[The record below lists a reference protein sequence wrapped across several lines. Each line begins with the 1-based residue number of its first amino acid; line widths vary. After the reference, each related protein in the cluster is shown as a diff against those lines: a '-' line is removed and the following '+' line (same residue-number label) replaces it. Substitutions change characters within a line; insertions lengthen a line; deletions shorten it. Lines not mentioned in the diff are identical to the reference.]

1 MAKFFGS
8 YLERKPVDRTVLR
21 WLTQLPDDFYV
32 FVELQGGDFQVD
44 FLVLKPTGI
53 FNIEA
58 KNWQVRRAH
67 LDSDWEL
74 ADGRQL
80 HSPVI
85 QAREQC
91 DRVANYLL
99 LQRDRFMPRDLAD
112 VFLDKKNDFK
122 IFPIVAISH
131 PRPPASVPSH
141 PYFKIF
147 VDAEHLKKHRER
159 FAWEVDTPAE
169 HRQLKLDKK
178 AMTELVE
185 LWKLQRIDPTT
196 LAPAA
201 APSQAQAGAPSPVP
215 AAEPQRTPA
224 KAPSATGITVTDSP
238 YQYTYT
244 VTGDAFY
251 GRSREL
257 ELIRR
262 ALVADPPR
270 PVAIQGLQ
278 RTGKSSLALESIAR
292 HVGENKSSAVLKF
305 DFRRLWQ
312 EGLKQDEDVTK
323 ELLSQLSDVPGEAKT
338 GKVLGAYREAEASGA
353 IIDQRRLFMQALRE
367 NRRRSKQ
374 TILFLDECQDIADAL
389 VEAKYK
395 TFFSFIESLCKDEA
409 LGLRIVVACR
419 PTFFELQ
426 PIKHINLGRLFEI
439 VTLGPLEESAAMPI
453 VNRGDAWLHF
463 DDASKQRILFLTGR
477 HPFWLQ
483 FLCHR
488 IFERWV
494 LGRVPKVDRAFVD
507 ETFAHIIKD
516 PGCRPQ
522 FYLLYQ
528 EVEKDESAFT
538 LLRHLAEV
546 IKGEGA
552 TVLTSAL
559 SGPWQD
565 KQTLRAA
572 LKPLVDNQ
580 IVTVEDVPQAPAVRF
595 RVEALRRWMRP
606 NLITL

>member
-1 MAKFFGS
+1 
-8 YLERKPVDRTVLR
+8 
-21 WLTQLPDDFYV
+21 
-32 FVELQGGDFQVD
+32 VELQGGDFQVD
-44 FLVLKPTGI
+44 FLVLKQDGI
-53 FNIEA
+53 FNVEA
-58 KNWQVRRAH
+58 KNWNVRRAH

-74 ADGRQL
+74 TDGRQL
-80 HSPVI
+80 HNPVL

-91 DRVANYLL
+91 DRVGHYLL
-99 LQRDRFMPRDLAD
+99 LQRDRFLSRELAD
-112 VFLDKKNDFK
+112 IFLDKKSEFK
-122 IFPIVAISH
+122 VFPIVAISH
-131 PRPPASVPSH
+131 PKPPASVPMH

-147 VDAEHLKKHRER
+147 VRADQVKKHLEK
-159 FAWEVDTPAE
+159 FSWEVDTPAE
-169 HRQLKLDKK
+169 HRHMKLDKQ
-178 AMTELVE
+178 AMLALAE
-185 LWKLQRIDPTT
+185 LWKLQRIDPAT
-196 LAPAA
+196 LAPSDTPA
-201 APSQAQAGAPSPVP
+201 SQAPAP
-215 AAEPQRTPA
+215 EPQRAPA
-224 KAPSATGITVTDSP
+224 TAASTTASASAVTVTDSP

-244 VTGDAFY
+244 VTGEAFY

-257 ELIRR
+257 EIIRR
-262 ALVADPPR
+262 ALVADPAR

-278 RTGKSSLALESIAR
+278 RTGKSSLSLESIAR
-292 HVGENKSSAVLKF
+292 HVGENKTAAVLKF

-323 ELLSQLSDVPGEAKT
+323 ELLSQLSEAPAEAKAD
-338 GKVLGAYREAEASGA
+338 KVRGALREAEASGA
-353 IIDQRRLFMQALRE
+353 IVDQRRLFMQALKE

-374 TILFLDECQDIADAL
+374 TILFFDECQEIAEAL
-389 VEAKYK
+389 VEPKHK

-439 VTLGPLEESAAMPI
+439 ITLGPLEESAAMPI
-453 VNRGDAWLHF
+453 IDRGDGWLHF
-463 DDASKQRILFLTGR
+463 DDAAKQRILFLTGR

-494 LGRVPKVDRAFVD
+494 LGRVPRVDRAFVD

-528 EVEKDESAFT
+528 EVEKDEAAFA
-538 LLRHLAEV
+538 LLRHLAEAV
-546 IKGEGA
+546 KEEGVP
-552 TVLTSAL
+552 VLTSNL
-559 SGPWQD
+559 TGPWQD
-565 KQTLRAA
+565 KQVLRAA

-580 IVTVEDVPQAPAVRF
+580 IVTVENVPQAPAVRF
-595 RVEALRRWMRP
+595 RVDALRRWMRP
-606 NLITL
+606 NLITI

>member
-8 YLERKPVDRTVLR
+8 HLERKPVDRTVLR
-21 WLTQLPDDFYV
+21 WLTQLPDTFYV

-44 FLVLKPTGI
+44 FLVLKQDGI
-53 FNIEA
+53 FNVEA
-58 KNWQVRRAH
+58 KNWHVRRAH

-80 HSPVI
+80 HSPVL

-91 DRVANYLL
+91 DRVAHYLL
-99 LQRDRFMPRDLAD
+99 LQRDRFLPRDLAD

-122 IFPIVAISH
+122 IFPVVAVSH
-131 PRPPASVPSH
+131 SRPPASVPSH

-147 VDAEHLKKHRER
+147 VRADQLKKHLER
-159 FAWEVDTPAE
+159 FSWEVDTPVE
-169 HRQLKLDKK
+169 DRHMKLDKK
-178 AMTELVE
+178 AILELAE
-185 LWKLQRIDPTT
+185 LWKLQRIDPAT
-196 LAPAA
+196 LAPSNGPV
-201 APSQAQAGAPSPVP
+201 APAP
-215 AAEPQRTPA
+215 AAEAEPVPA
-224 KAPSATGITVTDSP
+224 KAPSATSITVTDSP

-244 VTGDAFY
+244 VTGEAFY

-257 ELIRR
+257 EVIRR

-292 HVGENKSSAVLKF
+292 HVGENKSAAVLRF

-323 ELLSQLSDVPGEAKT
+323 ELLTQLSDVPGDAKT
-338 GKVLGAYREAEASGA
+338 ERVRGAYREAEASGA
-353 IIDQRRLFMQALRE
+353 VIDQRRLFMQALKE

-374 TILFLDECQDIADAL
+374 TILFLDECQEIAEAL
-389 VEAKYK
+389 VEPKYK

-419 PTFFELQ
+419 PAFFELQ

-439 VTLGPLEESAAMPI
+439 ITLGPLEESAAMPI
-453 VNRGDAWLHF
+453 VDRGDGWLHF
-463 DDASKQRILFLTGR
+463 DEAAKKRILFLTGR

-528 EVEKDESAFT
+528 EVEKDESAFA
-538 LLRHLAEV
+538 LLRHLAEAV
-546 IKGEGA
+546 KEEGA
-552 TVLTSAL
+552 PVLTSAL
-559 SGPWQD
+559 TGPWQD

>member
-8 YLERKPVDRTVLR
+8 HLERKPVDRTVLR
-21 WLTQLPDDFYV
+21 WLTQLPDTFYV

-44 FLVLKPTGI
+44 FLVLKQDGI
-53 FNIEA
+53 FNVEA
-58 KNWQVRRAH
+58 KNWNVRRAH

-74 ADGRQL
+74 TDGRQL
-80 HSPVI
+80 HNPVL
-85 QAREQC
+85 QALEQC
-91 DRVANYLL
+91 DRVGHYLL
-99 LQRDRFMPRDLAD
+99 LQRDRFLSRELAD
-112 VFLDKKNDFK
+112 IFLDKKSEFK
-122 IFPIVAISH
+122 VFPVVAISH
-131 PRPPASVPSH
+131 PKPPASVPMH

-147 VDAEHLKKHRER
+147 VRADQVKKHLEK
-159 FAWEVDTPAE
+159 FSWEVDTPAE
-169 HRQLKLDKK
+169 HRHMKLDKQ
-178 AMTELVE
+178 AMLALAE
-185 LWKLQRIDPTT
+185 LWKLQRIDPAT
-196 LAPAA
+196 LAPSDTPA
-201 APSQAQAGAPSPVP
+201 SQAPAP
-215 AAEPQRTPA
+215 ELQRASA
-224 KAPSATGITVTDSP
+224 KAASATASASTVTVTDSP

-244 VTGDAFY
+244 VTGEAFY

-257 ELIRR
+257 EIIRR
-262 ALVADPPR
+262 ALVADPAR

-292 HVGENKSSAVLKF
+292 HVGENKTAAVLKF

-323 ELLSQLSDVPGEAKT
+323 ELLGQLSDAPAEAKAD
-338 GKVLGAYREAEASGA
+338 KVRGAFREAEASGA
-353 IIDQRRLFMQALRE
+353 IVDQRRLFMQALKE

-374 TILFLDECQDIADAL
+374 TILFFDECQEIAEAL
-389 VEAKYK
+389 VEPKHK

-439 VTLGPLEESAAMPI
+439 ITLGPLEESAAMPI
-453 VNRGDAWLHF
+453 IDRGDGWLHF
-463 DDASKQRILFLTGR
+463 DDAAKQRILFLTGR

-494 LGRVPKVDRAFVD
+494 LDRVPKVDRAFVD

-528 EVEKDESAFT
+528 DVEKDESAFA
-538 LLRHLAEV
+538 LLRHLAETV
-546 IKGEGA
+546 KDEGA
-552 TVLTSAL
+552 PVLTSDL
-559 SGPWQD
+559 TGPWQD
-565 KQTLRAA
+565 KKVLRAA

-580 IVTVEDVPQAPAVRF
+580 IVAVENVPQAPAVRF

-606 NLITL
+606 NLITI

>member
-8 YLERKPVDRTVLR
+8 HLERKPVDRTVLR
-21 WLTQLPDDFYV
+21 WLTQLPDTFYV

-44 FLVLKPTGI
+44 FLVLKQDGI
-53 FNIEA
+53 FNVEA
-58 KNWQVRRAH
+58 KNWNVRRAH

-74 ADGRQL
+74 TDGRQL
-80 HSPVI
+80 HNPVL

-91 DRVANYLL
+91 DRVGHYLL
-99 LQRDRFMPRDLAD
+99 LQRDRFLSRELAD
-112 VFLDKKNDFK
+112 IFLDKKSEFK
-122 IFPIVAISH
+122 VFPVVAISH
-131 PRPPASVPSH
+131 PKPPASVPMH

-147 VDAEHLKKHRER
+147 VRADQVKKHLEK
-159 FAWEVDTPAE
+159 FSWEVDTPAE
-169 HRQLKLDKK
+169 HRHMKLDKQ
-178 AMTELVE
+178 AMLALAE
-185 LWKLQRIDPTT
+185 LWKLQRIDPAT
-196 LAPAA
+196 LAPSDTPA
-201 APSQAQAGAPSPVP
+201 SQAQAP
-215 AAEPQRTPA
+215 EPQPASA
-224 KAPSATGITVTDSP
+224 KAASATASASAVTVTDSP

-244 VTGDAFY
+244 VTGEAFY

-257 ELIRR
+257 EIIRR
-262 ALVADPPR
+262 ALVADPAR

-292 HVGENKSSAVLKF
+292 HVGENKTAAVLKF

-323 ELLSQLSDVPGEAKT
+323 ELLGQLSEAPAEAKAD
-338 GKVLGAYREAEASGA
+338 KVRGAFREAEASGA
-353 IIDQRRLFMQALRE
+353 IVDQRRLFMQALKE

-374 TILFLDECQDIADAL
+374 TILFFDECQEIAEAL
-389 VEAKYK
+389 VEPKHK

-439 VTLGPLEESAAMPI
+439 ITLGPLEESAAMPI
-453 VNRGDAWLHF
+453 IDRGDAWLHF
-463 DDASKQRILFLTGR
+463 DDAAKQRILFLTGR

-528 EVEKDESAFT
+528 DVEKDEFAFA
-538 LLRHLAEV
+538 LLRHLAETV
-546 IKGEGA
+546 KEEGA
-552 TVLTSAL
+552 PVLTSDL
-559 SGPWQD
+559 TGPWQD
-565 KQTLRAA
+565 KKVLRAA

-580 IVTVEDVPQAPAVRF
+580 IVAVENVPQAPAVRF

-606 NLITL
+606 NLITI